1 MKLKQPIWPS
11 YNMYMS
17 YMYMYMYMYSPPWAT
32 KAEDHLHSGRRV

>member
-11 YNMYMS
+11 YNNMYMS
-17 YMYMYMYMYSPPWAT
+17 YMYMYSPPWAT